1 MALQLQVIAPVHLQ
15 AAGSTITLPFSGTV
29 AVNSPVS
36 GNGAGTFNIDPRD
49 IQSATALGCWWPLNT
64 TLQVPATN
72 EAATLEPAGVIAAV
86 IGTQTV
92 CCNLIGANMNVTTD
106 QQFNWGGLNG
116 NAVGG
121 SFLVTGQL
129 AWNPS
134 ISLTTAAGGAYNTTG
149 KSGVLIAAATVY
161 SSLTVATSAQLTA
174 AAATSVFTYQQTM
187 PYFSLTTGQ
196 GAAATANIAL
206 LGICLA

>member
-29 AVNSPVS
+29 TVNSPVS
-36 GNGAGTFNIDPRD
+36 GNGAGTFNIDP
-49 IQSATALGCWWPLNT
+49 TALGCWWPLNT
-64 TLQVPATN
+64 TLQVPAAN
-72 EAATLEPAGVIAAV
+72 EAASLEPAGVIAGV

-92 CCNLIGANMNVTTD
+92 CANLLGANMNVTTD

-116 NAVGG
+116 NPVGG
-121 SFLVTGQL
+121 QFLVTGLL

-149 KSGVLIAAATVY
+149 KSGVLIAAATAY
-161 SSLTVATSAQLTA
+161 SSLTVASSAQLTA
-174 AAATSVFTYQQTM
+174 AAATSVFTYTQTM